1 VSYHTMALVLFC
13 EIQVAIFVSLALG
26 LVVGALD

>member
-1 VSYHTMALVLFC
+1 VSYHTMALVLFF
-13 EIQVAIFVSLALG
+13 EIQVAIWGAILLA